1 MFVCRTVSEL
11 RFYGCCHP
19 CYSYN
24 VFKESNTE
32 SSLHAMT
39 NTSTRAALGSS
50 SPTPCVIPRGEREE
64 CEGPLL
70 DGHKCVDEESVNSYI
85 TSAPSSVCTPC
96 KSAYSSPSSNKSLSR

>member
-1 MFVCRTVSEL
+1 
-11 RFYGCCHP
+11 
-19 CYSYN
+19 
-24 VFKESNTE
+24 
-32 SSLHAMT
+32 MT

-50 SPTPCVIPRGEREE
+50 SPTPCMMTEPRGDREE

-70 DGHKCVDEESVNSYI
+70 DGHKCVDEESVDSYI